1 MAYRQ
6 SARTLA
12 ACCIVWGLAGCA
24 VIEDRTGRVF
34 SSRADAV
41 VIIHNQALHGSVA
54 LAPDRTGTVDFS
66 GGRGTIRSCF
76 GSIRY
81 SGTTTG
87 RVDLHCDDGSE
98 AVMPFTLLSATRG
111 YAYSPSATEPA
122 SLVFGLSNQEARA
135 YLAVPP
141 GMRLVELPGR
151 GFELQTVAQ

>member
-1 MAYRQ
+1 MAHRQ
-6 SARTLA
+6 SAGALA
-12 ACCIVWGLAGCA
+12 ACCFVGALTGCA

-34 SSRADAV
+34 SSRTNAV
-41 VIIHNQALHGSVA
+41 VIINNQLLQGSVA

-66 GGRGTIRSCF
+66 GGRGTVRNCF

-87 RVDLHCDDGSE
+87 RVDLHCNDGSA

-111 YAYSPSATEPA
+111 YAFSPSATEPA
-122 SLVFGLSNQEARA
+122 SLVFGLSTQEAMA

-141 GMRLVELPGR
+141 GMRLVDLPGR
-151 GFELQTVAQ
+151 GLALQTVTP